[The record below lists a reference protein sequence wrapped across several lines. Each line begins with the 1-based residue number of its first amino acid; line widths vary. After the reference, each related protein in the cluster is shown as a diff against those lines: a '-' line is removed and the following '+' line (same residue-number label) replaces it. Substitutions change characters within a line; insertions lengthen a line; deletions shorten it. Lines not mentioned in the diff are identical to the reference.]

1 MGPIRNTTVPW
12 RLLLLPCVKSTPL
25 TLTGHAC
32 QVDFYLPSG
41 KQPKTV
47 LLLSQ
52 HLQHLS
58 MEQLSLYSR
67 INKFYVHGCV
77 ARRVPINKYGG
88 VAVYKADNPRAPATS
103 PPKGYCTYAH
113 MHTILATASSSGHCS
128 DPWPVAAW
136 FYWWR
141 TARPS
146 WTVQDFLPNSTSLT
160 LTLFPLLPLLHCF
173 IEQ

>member
-25 TLTGHAC
+25 TLTGHA
-32 QVDFYLPSG
+32 YLPSG

-77 ARRVPINKYGG
+77 ARRVPNYLSINMVVLRFIRLTTRGHHLG
-88 VAVYKADNPRAPATS
+88 
-103 PPKGYCTYAH
+103 TYAH
-113 MHTILATASSSGHCS
+113 MHTILVTASSSGHCS